1 MATKKPKPTQR
12 LIDLVNEV
20 VEDSILL
27 ADGFDEAFLGIATR
41 CGQPP
46 VAVYDAEHCIQIL
59 MDRDGMDYEE
69 ALEFFSFN
77 VTGAWVGPQTP
88 MFVEK
93 VEGWERGVDD
103 WAKPPM

>member
-1 MATKKPKPTQR
+1 MAKKKQPETLKDVLNR
-12 LIDLVNEV
+12 EL
-20 VEDSILL
+20 EDSLLL

-46 VAVYDAEHCIQIL
+46 VAVYDADRCIQVL
-59 MDRDGMDYEE
+59 MKDGMEYEE
-69 ALEFFSFN
+69 ACDYFSFN

-93 VEGWERGVDD
+93 VEGWEGGVDD
-103 WAKPPM
+103 WTKSPM

>member
-1 MATKKPKPTQR
+1 MPKTR
-12 LIDLVNEV
+12 SLKNILNEEL
-20 VEDSILL
+20 EDSILL
-27 ADGFDEAFLGIATR
+27 ADGFDGAFLGIATR

-59 MDRDGMDYEE
+59 VDEGMEYEE
-69 ALEFFSFN
+69 ALEYFSFN

-103 WAKPPM
+103 WSKPPM